1 MIAQPVRGRVDAG
14 EVREQFLEAGV
25 VAEDGLAVAVHPDDV
40 RRALE
45 GAPHEGD
52 PAVLP
57 EMGDRLRVA
66 SGEVQVGDGEFV
78 EDDEQ
83 AVSPLGE
90 RLTVPSPDRGAVAVR
105 REGLRLDE
113 RTKPAVYALISLP
126 CLMIIGQD
134 HSSV

>member
-1 MIAQPVRGRVDAG
+1 MIARRPCGVR

-25 VAEDGLAVAVHPDDV
+25 VAEDGFAAAVHPDDV

-66 SGEVQVGDGEFV
+66 AGEVQVGDGEFV
-78 EDDEQ
+78 ED
-83 AVSPLGE
+83 GE
-90 RLTVPSPDRGAVAVR
+90 RAREALGGEVDRAVPGQGCGRGEE
-105 REGLRLDE
+105 EGLRLDE
-113 RTKPAVYALISLP
+113 RTQPAVYALISLS
-126 CLMIIGQD
+126 
-134 HSSV
+134 HV